1 MSLGSELQ
9 VSGSILGPEDLT
21 LQVNSQAG
29 MENVVES
36 ICVYLTL
43 FACNQVVILKMYSF
57 RWEGYEEKN
66 QRNESPDLME
76 EI

>member
-9 VSGSILGPEDLT
+9 VSGSILGPDLT
-21 LQVNSQAG
+21 LNVYSQAG